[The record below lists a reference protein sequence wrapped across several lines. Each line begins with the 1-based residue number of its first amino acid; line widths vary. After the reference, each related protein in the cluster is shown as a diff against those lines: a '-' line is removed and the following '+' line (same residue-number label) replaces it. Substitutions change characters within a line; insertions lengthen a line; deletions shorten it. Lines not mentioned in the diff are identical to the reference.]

1 MSFFQKNLAIKDI
14 KFALNNISS
23 WSYLS
28 FFDLKLKYRRTFLG
42 PWWLVIGIAISASAM
57 CFLWSTIF
65 NLDWKQYLTYLFS
78 GFIIW
83 MWISQIIIDAPEIF
97 TGDVSRYIKAY
108 PNPPIFY
115 IFRKCYLSL
124 LLFLHH
130 IPLILIVTLFVN
142 GKIELSIL
150 YLLPLGLFIIF
161 VNSILFTVNIGM
173 VAARYRDIEP
183 LIKSLMPPML
193 LLTPV
198 LWKPEMLGEYSFLI
212 YYNPFTYFVG
222 IVRNDLIGLDFD
234 YKIWIGALIITVI
247 QIFMYIILYSKKS
260 KRIIFWI

>member
-1 MSFFQKNLAIKDI
+1 MSFFYKNPAIKDMLFTI
-14 KFALNNISS
+14 NNFSS

-28 FFDLKLKYRRTFLG
+28 YFDLRLKYRRTFLG
-42 PWWLVIGIAISASAM
+42 PWWVVIGIAISASAM
-57 CFLWSTIF
+57 CILWSTIF
-65 NLDWKQYLTYLFS
+65 NLYWKDYLAYLFS

-83 MWISQIIIDAPEIF
+83 MWISQITLDAPEIF
-97 TGDVSRYIKAY
+97 TGNVSRYIKAY

-115 IFRKCYLSL
+115 VFRKCYLSL

-130 IPLILIVTLFVN
+130 LPLILIVTFFVN
-142 GKIELSIL
+142 GTIL
-150 YLLPLGLFIIF
+150 ASNFYLLPAGLFLVFI
-161 VNSILFTVNIGM
+161 NAILFTVNIGM
-173 VAARYRDIEP
+173 LSARYRDVDP

-198 LWKPEMLGEYSFLI
+198 LWKPEMLGEYIYYI

-222 IVRNDLIGLDFD
+222 VVRNELIGLEFD
-234 YKIWIGALIITVI
+234 PNIWIGAILIT
-247 QIFMYIILYSKKS
+247 IFQAFIFILLYSKKS